1 MIISLDC
8 LKLVFRPRKTRENIE
23 SVTFRVTFRVTG
35 VSIDMHDINV
45 ATTNLF
51 ENVRLL
57 KEWIKNNLM

>member
-23 SVTFRVTFRVTG
+23 SVTFRVTG
-35 VSIDMHDINV
+35 VSIDMHDINE

-57 KEWIKNNLM
+57 KE

>member
-23 SVTFRVTFRVTG
+23 NVTFRVK
-35 VSIDMHDINV
+35 VSIDMHDINE
-45 ATTNLF
+45 ATTNNLF

-57 KEWIKNNLM
+57 KE